1 MIFCAYDLNTFHIIV
16 LLASIGFKY
25 RQDLMPNWHLPAK
38 SQQWNHQN
46 KDENLFKVSN
56 KDTRTVS
63 TKRRSCVFIANF
75 QQI

>member
-1 MIFCAYDLNTFHIIV
+1 
-16 LLASIGFKY
+16 
-25 RQDLMPNWHLPAK
+25 MPNWHLPAK

-63 TKRRSCVFIANF
+63 MKRRSCVFIANF
-75 QQI
+75 QQIWHISHVSIADLEQVNDGFVTQ